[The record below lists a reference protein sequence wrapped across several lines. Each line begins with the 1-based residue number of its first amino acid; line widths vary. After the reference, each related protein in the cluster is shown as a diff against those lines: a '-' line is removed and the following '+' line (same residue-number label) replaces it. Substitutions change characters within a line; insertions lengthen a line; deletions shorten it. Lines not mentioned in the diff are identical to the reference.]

1 MKLKIRKTSKRNR
14 IRHKYKTPKRRKGG
28 VSEFAVDYDGVRVA
42 GQDYT
47 KQATYSAP
55 NVQFPSTGKLY
66 TLIMWDPDVPP
77 AKQPGWAHW
86 IAINL
91 KSPIDIHN
99 NQLLDYSGPSPPS
112 GMHRY
117 FFGLFEQVARI
128 SPQQPQRQ
136 EFSVEKIIKDNNLT
150 KVAQVFMRVP
160 YG

>member
-1 MKLKIRKTSKRNR
+1 MKLKIRKTVKRSHR
-14 IRHKYKTPKRRKGG
+14 RKHKSQKRRKGG
-28 VSEFAVDYDGVRVA
+28 GEFVVDYNGVRVA
-42 GQDYT
+42 GQKYT

-77 AKQPGWAHW
+77 QAQPGWVHW

-91 KSPIDIHN
+91 KSPTDIHN

-112 GMHRY
+112 GTHRY
-117 FFGLFEQVARI
+117 FFGLFEQTAKI
-128 SPQQPQRQ
+128 SPQQPPRQ
-136 EFSVEKIIKDNNLT
+136 EFNVDKFIGDNNLT
-150 KVAQVFMRVP
+150 NIAQVFMRVP